1 MPVHLKIAS
10 DFVCPYCYVLEAM
23 LDQIRDELDIELE
36 YLPFELTEPPK
47 PQVDTYNDP
56 ERRARYAQELE
67 PLCQQVGLRM
77 CLPPKVVP
85 RPYTRL
91 AFQGLYEAREQ
102 GKEDAYCRRLFRAYF
117 EEERDIGCP
126 EELVSLAA
134 GAGLDPDAFRSALD
148 SGRWEAVEEEA
159 VRHAKQELKVC
170 VVPTVFLGEHRL
182 EGGTQSVQE
191 LKAWLQTHA
200 AGGPR

>member
-1 MPVHLKIAS
+1 MRIQLKIAS

-23 LDQIRDELDIELE
+23 LEQTQLDIAVE

-47 PQVDTYNDP
+47 PRVDTYNDP
-56 ERRARYAQELE
+56 ERRARYARELA

-77 CLPPKVVP
+77 CLPPKVTP

-91 AFQGLYEAREQ
+91 ALQGLYEARER
-102 GKEDAYCRRLFRAYF
+102 GVEEAYCRRIFRAYF
-117 EEERDIGCP
+117 EEERDIGSL
-126 EELVSLAA
+126 EELTSLAA
-134 GAGLDPDAFRSALD
+134 DTGLDPDAFRNALE
-148 SGRWEAVEEEA
+148 SGKWEAEEREA
-159 VRHAKQELKVC
+159 VRCAKQDLQVC

-191 LKAWLQTHA
+191 LREWLLTHA
-200 AGGPR
+200 Q

>member
-1 MPVHLKIAS
+1 MPLHIKIAS

-23 LDQIRDELDIELE
+23 LEQVRPELDLAIE

-56 ERRARYAQELE
+56 ERRARYARELE
-67 PLCQQVGLRM
+67 PLCRQVGLQM

-102 GKEDAYCRRLFRAYF
+102 SAEAAYCHRIFRAYF
-117 EEERDIGCP
+117 EEERDIGSL

-134 GAGLDPDAFRSALD
+134 EAGLEPETFRSALE
-148 SGRWEAVEEEA
+148 SGKWDAEEREA
-159 VRHAKQELKVC
+159 VRRGKQDLQVC
-170 VVPTVFLGEHRL
+170 VVPTLFLGEHRL

-191 LKAWLQTHA
+191 LLDWLRTHA
-200 AGGPR
+200 AQ

>member
-1 MPVHLKIAS
+1 MPLHIKIAS

-23 LDQIRDELDIELE
+23 LEQVRPELDLAIE

-56 ERRARYAQELE
+56 ERRVRYARELE
-67 PLCQQVGLRM
+67 PLCRQVGLQM

-102 GKEDAYCRRLFRAYF
+102 GAEAAYCHRIFRAYF
-117 EEERDIGCP
+117 EEERDIGSL

-134 GAGLDPDAFRSALD
+134 EAGLEPETCRSALE
-148 SGRWEAVEEEA
+148 SGKWDAEEREA
-159 VRHAKQELKVC
+159 VRRGKQDLQVC
-170 VVPTVFLGEHRL
+170 VVPTLFLGEHRL

-191 LKAWLQTHA
+191 LLDWLRTHA
-200 AGGPR
+200 AQ

>member
-1 MPVHLKIAS
+1 MRMRLKIAS

-23 LDQIRDELDIELE
+23 LEQLRSELDIEIE

-56 ERRARYAQELE
+56 ERRARYARELE
-67 PLCQQVGLRM
+67 PLCQKVGLRM
-77 CLPPKVVP
+77 CLPPKVAP

-91 AFQGLYEAREQ
+91 AFRGLYAARER
-102 GKEDAYCRRLFRAYF
+102 GVEEAYCRRIFRAYF
-117 EEERDIGCP
+117 EEERDIGDL

-134 GAGLDPDAFRSALD
+134 EVGLEPDTFRSALE
-148 SGRWEAVEEEA
+148 GEKWAEEEQQA
-159 VRHAKQELKVC
+159 VRHTKQDLQVC

-191 LKAWLQTHA
+191 LKEWLMQIVNIL
-200 AGGPR
+200 

>member
-1 MPVHLKIAS
+1 MPLHIKIAS

-23 LDQIRDELDIELE
+23 LEQVRPELDLAIE

-47 PQVDTYNDP
+47 PQVDAYNDP
-56 ERRARYAQELE
+56 ERRVRYARELE
-67 PLCQQVGLRM
+67 PLCRQVGLQM

-91 AFQGLYEAREQ
+91 AFQGLCEAREQ
-102 GKEDAYCRRLFRAYF
+102 GAEAAYCHRIFRAYF
-117 EEERDIGCP
+117 EEERDIGSL

-134 GAGLDPDAFRSALD
+134 EAGLEPETFRSALE
-148 SGRWEAVEEEA
+148 SGKWDAEEREA
-159 VRHAKQELKVC
+159 VRRGKQDLQVC
-170 VVPTVFLGEHRL
+170 VVPTLFLGEHRL

-191 LKAWLQTHA
+191 LLDWLRTHA
-200 AGGPR
+200 AQ

>member
-1 MPVHLKIAS
+1 MPLHIKIAS

-23 LDQIRDELDIELE
+23 LEQVRPELDLAIE

-56 ERRARYAQELE
+56 ERRVRYARELE
-67 PLCQQVGLRM
+67 PLCRQVGLQM

-102 GKEDAYCRRLFRAYF
+102 GAEAAYCHRIFRAYF
-117 EEERDIGCP
+117 EEERDIGSL

-134 GAGLDPDAFRSALD
+134 EAGLEPETFRSALE
-148 SGRWEAVEEEA
+148 SGKWDAEEREA
-159 VRHAKQELKVC
+159 VRRGKQDLQVC
-170 VVPTVFLGEHRL
+170 VVPTLFLGEHRL

-191 LKAWLQTHA
+191 LLDWLRTHA
-200 AGGPR
+200 AQ

>member
-1 MPVHLKIAS
+1 MRVHLKIAS

-23 LDQIRDELDIELE
+23 LEQIRPELDVEIE

-47 PQVDTYNDP
+47 PRVDTYNDP
-56 ERRARYAQELE
+56 ERRVRYAKELE

-91 AFQGLYEAREQ
+91 AFQGLYEARAQ
-102 GKEDAYCRRLFRAYF
+102 GVGEDAYCHRIFRAYF
-117 EEERDIGCP
+117 EEERDIGSLD
-126 EELVSLAA
+126 ELGSLAA
-134 GAGLDPDAFRSALD
+134 EAGLNPEAFRSALE
-148 SGRWEAVEEEA
+148 SGKWEAEEREA
-159 VRHAKQELKVC
+159 VRHAKQDLQVC

-182 EGGTQSVQE
+182 EGGAQSVQE
-191 LKAWLQTHA
+191 LREWLQAHA
-200 AGGPR
+200 AE

>member
-1 MPVHLKIAS
+1 MPLHIKIAS

-23 LDQIRDELDIELE
+23 LEQVRPELDLAIE

-56 ERRARYAQELE
+56 ERRARYARELE
-67 PLCQQVGLRM
+67 PLCRQVGLQM

-102 GKEDAYCRRLFRAYF
+102 GAEAAYCHRIFRAYF
-117 EEERDIGCP
+117 EEERDIGSL

-134 GAGLDPDAFRSALD
+134 EAGVEPETFRSALE
-148 SGRWEAVEEEA
+148 SGKWDAEEREA
-159 VRHAKQELKVC
+159 VRRGKQDLQVC
-170 VVPTVFLGEHRL
+170 VVPTLFLGEHRL

-191 LKAWLQTHA
+191 LLDWLRTHA
-200 AGGPR
+200 AQ

>member
-1 MPVHLKIAS
+1 MSIHLKIAS

-23 LDQIRDELDIELE
+23 LEQVRPELDLAIE

-56 ERRARYAQELE
+56 ERRARYARELE
-67 PLCQQVGLRM
+67 PLCRQVGLQM

-102 GKEDAYCRRLFRAYF
+102 GAEAAYCHRIFRAYF
-117 EEERDIGCP
+117 EEERDIGSL

-134 GAGLDPDAFRSALD
+134 EAGLEPETFRSALE
-148 SGRWEAVEEEA
+148 SGKWDAEEREA
-159 VRHAKQELKVC
+159 VRRGKQDLQVC
-170 VVPTVFLGEHRL
+170 VVPTLFLGEHRL
-182 EGGTQSVQE
+182 AGGTQSVQE
-191 LKAWLQTHA
+191 LLDWLRTHA
-200 AGGPR
+200 AQ

>member
-1 MPVHLKIAS
+1 MSIHLKIAS

-23 LDQIRDELDIELE
+23 LEQVRPELDLAIE

-56 ERRARYAQELE
+56 ERRARYARELE
-67 PLCQQVGLRM
+67 PLCRQVGLQM

-102 GKEDAYCRRLFRAYF
+102 GAEAAYCHRIFRAYF
-117 EEERDIGCP
+117 EEERDIGSL

-134 GAGLDPDAFRSALD
+134 EAGLEPETFRSALE
-148 SGRWEAVEEEA
+148 SGKWDAEEREA
-159 VRHAKQELKVC
+159 VRRGKQDLQVC
-170 VVPTVFLGEHRL
+170 VVPTLFLGEHRL

-191 LKAWLQTHA
+191 LLDWLRTHA
-200 AGGPR
+200 AQ

>member
-1 MPVHLKIAS
+1 MPLHIKIAS

-23 LDQIRDELDIELE
+23 LEQVRPELDLAIE

-56 ERRARYAQELE
+56 ERRARYARELE
-67 PLCQQVGLRM
+67 PLCRQVGLQM

-102 GKEDAYCRRLFRAYF
+102 GAEAAYCHRIFRAYF
-117 EEERDIGCP
+117 EEERDIGSL

-134 GAGLDPDAFRSALD
+134 EAGLEPETFRSALE
-148 SGRWEAVEEEA
+148 SGKWDVEEREA
-159 VRHAKQELKVC
+159 VRRGKQDLQVC
-170 VVPTVFLGEHRL
+170 VVPTLFLGEHRL

-191 LKAWLQTHA
+191 LLDWLRTHA
-200 AGGPR
+200 AQ

>member
-1 MPVHLKIAS
+1 MPLHIKIAS

-23 LDQIRDELDIELE
+23 LEQVRPELDLAIE

-47 PQVDTYNDP
+47 PQVDAYNDP
-56 ERRARYAQELE
+56 ERRVRYARELE
-67 PLCQQVGLRM
+67 PLCRQVGLQM

-102 GKEDAYCRRLFRAYF
+102 GAEAAYCHRIFRAYF
-117 EEERDIGCP
+117 EEERDIGSL

-134 GAGLDPDAFRSALD
+134 EAGLEPETFRSALE
-148 SGRWEAVEEEA
+148 SGKWDAEEREA
-159 VRHAKQELKVC
+159 VRRGKQDLQVC
-170 VVPTVFLGEHRL
+170 VVPTLFLGEHRL

-191 LKAWLQTHA
+191 LLDWLRTHA
-200 AGGPR
+200 AQ

>member
-1 MPVHLKIAS
+1 MSIHLKIAS

-23 LDQIRDELDIELE
+23 LEQVRPELDLAIE

-56 ERRARYAQELE
+56 ERRVRYARELE
-67 PLCQQVGLRM
+67 PLCRQVGLQM

-102 GKEDAYCRRLFRAYF
+102 GAEAAYCHRIFRAYF
-117 EEERDIGCP
+117 EEERDIGSL

-134 GAGLDPDAFRSALD
+134 EAGLEPETFRSALE
-148 SGRWEAVEEEA
+148 SGKWDAEEREA
-159 VRHAKQELKVC
+159 VRRGKQDLQVC
-170 VVPTVFLGEHRL
+170 VVPTLFLGEHRL

-191 LKAWLQTHA
+191 LLDWLRTHA
-200 AGGPR
+200 AQ

>member
-1 MPVHLKIAS
+1 MPLHIKIAS

-23 LDQIRDELDIELE
+23 LEQVRPELDLAIE

-56 ERRARYAQELE
+56 ERRARYARELE
-67 PLCQQVGLRM
+67 PLCRQVGLQM

-102 GKEDAYCRRLFRAYF
+102 GAEAAYCHRIFRAYF
-117 EEERDIGCP
+117 EEERDIGSL

-134 GAGLDPDAFRSALD
+134 EAGLEPETFRSALE
-148 SGRWEAVEEEA
+148 SGKWDAEEREA
-159 VRHAKQELKVC
+159 VRRGKQDLQVC
-170 VVPTVFLGEHRL
+170 VVTTLFLGEHRL

-191 LKAWLQTHA
+191 LLDWLRTHA
-200 AGGPR
+200 AQ

>member
-1 MPVHLKIAS
+1 MQVHLKIAS

-23 LDQIRDELDIELE
+23 LEQIRPELDIAIE

-56 ERRARYAQELE
+56 ERRTRYARELE
-67 PLCQQVGLRM
+67 PLCRQVGLRM

-102 GKEDAYCRRLFRAYF
+102 GVEEAYCRRIFRAYF
-117 EEERDIGCP
+117 EEERDIGSL

-134 GAGLDPDAFRSALD
+134 EAGVEPEAFRSALE
-148 SGRWEAVEEEA
+148 SGKWGAEEQEA
-159 VRHAKQELKVC
+159 VRRAKQEMQVC
-170 VVPTVFLGEHRL
+170 VVPTIFLGEHRL
-182 EGGTQSVQE
+182 EGGTQSVQD
-191 LKAWLQTHA
+191 LKSWLQAHA
-200 AGGPR
+200 AK